1 MHINVYRVHW
11 HSFEVYIAT
20 HMWVCRLFTEVCIYI
35 VWFVTVAYSHTCVYT
50 MLEMGICV
58 ALCSSII
65 RFTYTYVLT
74 PEDNKNWKKDVARE
88 GLHTII

>member
-1 MHINVYRVHW
+1 M
-11 HSFEVYIAT
+11 
-20 HMWVCRLFTEVCIYI
+20 YI

-50 MLEMGICV
+50 MLEMGICFKV
-58 ALCSSII
+58 LLCVHLLSDSHI
-65 RFTYTYVLT
+65 YVLT